1 MLVLDY
7 LAPFLTGFIVIS
19 LTEHRVV
26 VDGHSSKVHPVTS
39 GVPQG
44 SILGPLLFS
53 IHLVSLTKIPLS
65 QDTTLTLYADDTVLY
80 IDPFPTAHIIDVF
93 QSDVNKIDAWVK
105 DAGLRLN
112 ANKPKVVVFSHKKS
126 HPAVNIKVDNTA
138 VPVTDSTYFL
148 GVTITSAS

>member
-1 MLVLDY
+1 M
-7 LAPFLTGFIVIS
+7 
-19 LTEHRVV
+19 
-26 VDGHSSKVHPVTS
+26 HPVTS

-80 IDPFPTAHIIDVF
+80 KDPFPLLISLM
-93 QSDVNKIDAWVK
+93 SDVNKIDAWVK
-105 DAGLRLN
+105 DAGLRLD